1 VKLAVAG
8 KGGVGKTTVAA
19 ALARYFAETG
29 YKVLA
34 IDADP
39 VPNLGMTLGF
49 SPEDLK
55 GLVPLAAMKEMV
67 EERTGVQVPALGG
80 LFKLNPKVDD
90 IPDLYSRTYNGIK
103 LLVLGGIPKAEGG
116 CFCPESA
123 LLKALIHHILV
134 RRKEVVIVDMEAGLE
149 HLTRGSTKWVDAL
162 LVVVEPGKKSLTTA
176 IQIKE
181 LADSLGIKR
190 TFAIGNKV
198 NSEQEK
204 ELIVGELKGIEV
216 LGFIPFS
223 ESILE
228 ADKKGTSPYDT
239 SVDLRKEIVSI
250 VARLIEL
257 FKDPLKA
264 TS

>member
-1 VKLAVAG
+1 MKLAVAG

-49 SPEDLK
+49 SPDELK
-55 GLVPLAAMKEMV
+55 GLVPLAAMKELI
-67 EERTGVQVPALGG
+67 EERTGVQIPAFGG

-90 IPDLYSRTYNGIK
+90 IPDIYSKTFNGIK

-162 LVVVEPGKKSLTTA
+162 LVVVEPGKKSLSTA
-176 IQIKE
+176 IQIKG
-181 LADSLGIKR
+181 LANSLGIKR
-190 TFAIGNKV
+190 TYAIGNKV
-198 NSEQEK
+198 KSDQER
-204 ELIVGELKGIEV
+204 ELIINELKGIEV
-216 LGFIPFS
+216 LGFIPLLEAIF
-223 ESILE
+223 E
-228 ADKKGTSPYDT
+228 ADKKGVSPYDT
-239 SVDLRKEIVSI
+239 SPALRDKI
-250 VARLIEL
+250 RLIVVKLLEL
-257 FKDPLKA
+257 FEDPLNVL
-264 TS
+264 S

>member
-1 VKLAVAG
+1 MKLAVAG

-39 VPNLGMTLGF
+39 VPNLGVTLGF
-49 SPEDLK
+49 SPDDLK
-55 GLVPLAAMKEMV
+55 VLVPLAAMKELI
-67 EERTGVQVPALGG
+67 EERTGVQGPAFGG
-80 LFKLNPKVDD
+80 LFKLNPRVDD

-162 LVVVEPGKKSLTTA
+162 LVVVEPGRKSLA
-176 IQIKE
+176 AALQIKG

-190 TFAIGNKV
+190 TYAIGNKV

-204 ELIVGELKGIEV
+204 ELILSELKGIEV
-216 LGFIPFS
+216 LGFIPLSDAIF
-223 ESILE
+223 E
-228 ADKKGTSPYDT
+228 ADKKGVSPYDT
-239 SVDLRKEIVSI
+239 SGELKKEIGSI
-250 VARLIEL
+250 VAKLLAL
-257 FKDPLKA
+257 FKDPLDIP
-264 TS
+264 S

>member
-1 VKLAVAG
+1 MKLAVAG

-19 ALARYFAETG
+19 ALARYFAEIG

-49 SPEDLK
+49 SPDELK
-55 GLVPLAAMKEMV
+55 GLVPLAAMKDLI
-67 EERTGVQVPALGG
+67 EERTGVQIPALGG

-90 IPDLYSRTYNGIK
+90 IPDTYSKTYNGIK

-162 LVVVEPGKKSLTTA
+162 LVVVEPGKKSLSAA

-190 TFAIGNKV
+190 TYAIGNKV
-198 NSEQEK
+198 KSDRER
-204 ELIVGELKGIEV
+204 ELIISALKGIEV
-216 LGFIPFS
+216 LGFIPLS
-223 ESILE
+223 EAILE
-228 ADKKGTSPYDT
+228 ADKEGVSPYDR
-239 SVDLRKEIVSI
+239 SIHLREQIRSI
-250 VARLIEL
+250 VVKLLEL
-257 FKDPLKA
+257 FQDPLNVP
-264 TS
+264 S